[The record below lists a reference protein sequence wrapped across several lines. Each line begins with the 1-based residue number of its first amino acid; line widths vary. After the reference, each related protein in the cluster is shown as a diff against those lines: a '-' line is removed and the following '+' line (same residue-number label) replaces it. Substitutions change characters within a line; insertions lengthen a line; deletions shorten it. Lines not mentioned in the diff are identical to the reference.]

1 KIFRKPGKPINT
13 ELSAPLLPPI
23 PFICLSTIT
32 SSGTLSLSL
41 ILLRESIK
49 PLCKPDQSIL
59 LSFSSLTHELSF
71 LAAYS
76 KKYSG
81 SATDPINTQ
90 LHHYHLLYKLTHQ
103 RYGGGLSTQAIFSQ

>member
-1 KIFRKPGKPINT
+1 
-13 ELSAPLLPPI
+13 PPY
-23 PFICLSTIT
+23 PFICVSSIT
-32 SSGTLSLSL
+32 SSGILSLSL
-41 ILLRESIK
+41 ILLSQSIIL
-49 PLCKPDQSIL
+49 LCKPDQSIL

-81 SATDPINTQ
+81 SLTDPINNQ

-103 RYGGGLSTQAIFSQ
+103 RYGGGLSTQAIFSQCN